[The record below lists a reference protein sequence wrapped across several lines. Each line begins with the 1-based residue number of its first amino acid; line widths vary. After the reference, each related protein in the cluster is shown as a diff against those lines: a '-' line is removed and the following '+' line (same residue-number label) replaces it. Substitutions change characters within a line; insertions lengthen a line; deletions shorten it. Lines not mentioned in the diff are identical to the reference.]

1 MVHMVDHLDQ
11 VMISK
16 YCGHYAFEKE
26 SLVVE
31 EEMKRSIMFFT
42 HSCLRFPCGMGSQCP
57 FNVSVLPSHPMISGL
72 SDNEK

>member
-31 EEMKRSIMFFT
+31 EEMKRSF
-42 HSCLRFPCGMGSQCP
+42 S
-57 FNVSVLPSHPMISGL
+57 VSSLLVKEIIL
-72 SDNEK
+72 